1 MMNSIDISA
10 NEEKKAYQA
19 VLQRFSDSILGAHI
33 FGRVLYL
40 VQTIVGYAF
49 VVFLGFGA
57 GRLLGGYIGSIHA
70 ENIRHT
76 INFLDF
82 SQLRQW
88 QDIPRTFARTGAVAG
103 VIICLAAARIM
114 EVIYL
119 NRMVISLCKGKPSDP
134 ADIAD
139 ILGTSV
145 RQIRR
150 RIGRLIAKG
159 MIAHPITESPKILPT
174 TGSRSPFRP

>member
-57 GRLLGGYIGSIHA
+57 GRLLGGHIGSIHA

-88 QDIPRTFARTGAVAG
+88 QDIPRTFARTGAAAG

-119 NRMVISLCKGKPSDP
+119 NRTIISLCKGKPSEP
-134 ADIAD
+134 ADIAN

-150 RIGRLIAKG
+150 RISRLAAKG
-159 MIAHPITESPKILPT
+159 MIGLPITGAAKDTSHGGKRII
-174 TGSRSPFRP
+174 S